1 MLGRL
6 TARTPLLHGGAAPR
20 EGPSAETAS
29 VQREEEAPGGQHRLA
44 RRERGTRGTRDT
56 LGSEAQDPAG
66 NRVNAPS
73 GQIPTGPGKFSLR
86 VSLFQGRGGGRP
98 FGGTWK
104 LG

>member
-6 TARTPLLHGGAAPR
+6 TARMPLLHGGAAPW

-56 LGSEAQDPAG
+56 LGQKPRIQPE
-66 NRVNAPS
+66 
-73 GQIPTGPGKFSLR
+73 TGSTLLAGKFQQALVNS
-86 VSLFQGRGGGRP
+86 P
-98 FGGTWK
+98 
-104 LG
+104 